1 VATLE
6 SLEQAIIAVQ
16 SSVLDIKSM
25 LSEQNGR
32 QRHNTETIIRIC
44 AMQDQAIG
52 DIREHDAQILRNA
65 EDIRGVRE
73 SSTRW
78 DRTLGALQAVIAGI
92 LVWLGLTNS

>member
-1 VATLE
+1 MATLE

-16 SSVLDIKSM
+16 LNCMDIKGM

-52 DIREHDAQILRNA
+52 DIREHDSQILRNA
-65 EDIRGVRE
+65 EDIRKVRD

>member
-1 VATLE
+1 MATLE
-6 SLEQAIIAVQ
+6 SLEQVVIAVQ

-25 LSEQNGR
+25 MAEQNGR

-44 AMQDQAIG
+44 AIQDQIIG
-52 DIREHDAQILRNA
+52 DIRQHDAQILRNA

-92 LVWLGLTNS
+92 LVWLGLTQ